1 MTINIIV
8 MSYTQV
14 TPLIMVPAP
23 QEEPI
28 EDVYDYRIG
37 VLCGMIYDDNIFT
50 SHYYKKTYI
59 PYDYIST
66 KLSEKLMSIMINK
79 NVIQFKQ
86 LYKFC
91 QTHQIH
97 INYKSGWYIWFSSF
111 IKHNLYEMVHDE
123 MKTMKLNQDNS
134 ILLCYGKLS
143 PILNKLRD
151 IFRDIKLDYIN
162 AASKLVSEPT
172 SHLFDYIDIFRFLN
186 TLPRNIIQQIQTNL
200 YTNMCQA
207 FDLEIGN
214 IHITTSLL
222 QILLIFIKKRKLKIV
237 TFNIILG
244 YLDKVTTIPHHHIA
258 QIIDM
263 HYSMAPEYYPERKD
277 ANIFI

>member
-1 MTINIIV
+1 

-23 QEEPI
+23 IEEPI

-66 KLSEKLMSIMINK
+66 KLSEKLMIIMINK

-134 ILLCYGKLS
+134 ILLCYGKSS
-143 PILNKLRD
+143 PILNKLKD

-162 AASKLVSEPT
+162 ATRKLVSDPT
-172 SHLFDYIDIFRFLN
+172 SPLFDYIDIFRFLN

-200 YTNMCQA
+200 YRNMCQA

-244 YLDKVTTIPHHHIA
+244 YLDEVTTIPNHHIA

-277 ANIFI
+277 AKIFI

>member
-1 MTINIIV
+1 
-8 MSYTQV
+8 MSYTHI
-14 TPLIMVPAP
+14 TPVIMVPAP
-23 QEEPI
+23 MEEPI
-28 EDVYDYRIG
+28 EEVYDYRIG
-37 VLCGMIYDDNIFT
+37 VLCGMIYDDNFFT
-50 SHYYKKTYI
+50 THYYKKTYI
-59 PYDYIST
+59 PYEYISM
-66 KLSEKLMSIMINK
+66 KLSEKLISIMINK

-91 QTHQIH
+91 QMHQIH
-97 INYKSGWYIWFSSF
+97 INYKSSMCVWFSSF

-123 MKTMKLNQDNS
+123 MKTMKINPDNS
-134 ILLCYGKLS
+134 ILLCYGKLY
-143 PILNKLRD
+143 PILNKLKD

-162 AASKLVSEPT
+162 AASKLVSDPT
-172 SHLFDYIDIFRFLN
+172 SHLFDYINICQFLN

-200 YTNMCQA
+200 YSNMRHA

-277 ANIFI
+277 DKIFI